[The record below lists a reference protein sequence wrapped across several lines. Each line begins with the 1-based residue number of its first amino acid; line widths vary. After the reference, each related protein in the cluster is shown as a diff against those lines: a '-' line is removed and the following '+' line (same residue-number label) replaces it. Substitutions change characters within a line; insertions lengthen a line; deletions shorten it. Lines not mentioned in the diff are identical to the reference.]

1 MYRTDLTFFV
11 QTLFLLGKFG
21 ENNMFGFARIDGF
34 KQLLGEGNAG
44 AGDQCGFRLSIY
56 IELLVVAFVKPFL
69 VGAASLAMFHMDTVK
84 SSASTTDDYKPN
96 DSKNPVAL
104 RLQEA
109 RAAQELVYLR
119 DDVID
124 THMDEKTQALWKLCC
139 EETDKKLKRIGKV
152 RIFLEVLMFN
162 YMPVTTE
169 CFMLLL
175 CRSVS
180 ATGQEHTLSL
190 ADLSVSCSSGQHIA
204 ARVVAGLVFFA
215 YSFGFPIALLTA
227 ERGQSIK
234 FDAYARVA
242 GIFVPEYNG
251 WMSFLMWRRAFLVLC
266 YTYSSSNGGL
276 LYLPSQGAV
285 DFRML
290 PFVMLASYVAIQ
302 AHAKP
307 YFLPSDNALEQVV
320 LLVLMLVI
328 FADMNL
334 GQQVSLDYQNIQL
347 KHPIIFVFASATV
360 CLVFVHKRLNA
371 NTAKL
376 AKVGLIVTKK
386 VFIPDQQ
393 VSFFQMVKQAVCCTG
408 GDDSDDSEDKD
419 DDNDGDKKLIDKAST
434 ETGVN
439 PSLTSQYLAAFR
451 LIDADASGF
460 VDLKELATILR
471 MCGESDEDTSDVEV
485 EKRMAEHDTDGNGLD
500 FIEMMTLL
508 VSRQHEKEIRIEIME
523 GFLVLADRTDP
534 QQLAI
539 TKESLRAHVTTDE
552 ADKIMAAMV
561 GEGDGDEVDQEQ
573 FTTVLLQ
580 ANPLGRVPAALRRA
594 VQESGGAEESEDME
608 NPLENPAAKGIV
620 ASVAGFAGLD
630 DS

>member
-1 MYRTDLTFFV
+1 M
-11 QTLFLLGKFG
+11 
-21 ENNMFGFARIDGF
+21 
-34 KQLLGEGNAG
+34 
-44 AGDQCGFRLSIY
+44 
-56 IELLVVAFVKPFL
+56 
-69 VGAASLAMFHMDTVK
+69 
-84 SSASTTDDYKPN
+84 
-96 DSKNPVAL
+96 
-104 RLQEA
+104 
-109 RAAQELVYLR
+109 
-119 DDVID
+119 
-124 THMDEKTQALWKLCC
+124 
-139 EETDKKLKRIGKV
+139 
-152 RIFLEVLMFN
+152 
-162 YMPVTTE
+162 
-169 CFMLLL
+169 
-175 CRSVS
+175 
-180 ATGQEHTLSL
+180 
-190 ADLSVSCSSGQHIA
+190 
-204 ARVVAGLVFFA
+204 
-215 YSFGFPIALLTA
+215 
-227 ERGQSIK
+227 
-234 FDAYARVA
+234 
-242 GIFVPEYNG
+242 
-251 WMSFLMWRRAFLVLC
+251 
-266 YTYSSSNGGL
+266 
-276 LYLPSQGAV
+276 
-285 DFRML
+285 
-290 PFVMLASYVAIQ
+290 
-302 AHAKP
+302 
-307 YFLPSDNALEQVV
+307 
-320 LLVLMLVI
+320 
-328 FADMNL
+328 
-334 GQQVSLDYQNIQL
+334 
-347 KHPIIFVFASATV
+347 
-360 CLVFVHKRLNA
+360 
-371 NTAKL
+371 
-376 AKVGLIVTKK
+376 GLIVTKK

-508 VSRQHEKEIRIEIME
+508 VSRQHEKEIRTEIME

-620 ASVAGFAGLD
+620 ASVAELAS
-630 DS
+630 DSYNDS